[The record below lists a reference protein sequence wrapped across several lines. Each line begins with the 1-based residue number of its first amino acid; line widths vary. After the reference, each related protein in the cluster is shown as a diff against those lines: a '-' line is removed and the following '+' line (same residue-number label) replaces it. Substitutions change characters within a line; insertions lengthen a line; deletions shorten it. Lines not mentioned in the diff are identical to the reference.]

1 MCSQTKP
8 SAFLFHLKSPTL
20 FTLIPSDILPTH
32 TTMALINIT
41 GDDFEKEVL
50 SAKEPVLVFFW
61 AAWSGP
67 SKMVRP
73 LLEE

>member
-1 MCSQTKP
+1 
-8 SAFLFHLKSPTL
+8 
-20 FTLIPSDILPTH
+20 
-32 TTMALINIT
+32 MALINIT

-61 AAWSGP
+61 AAWIGP

>member
-1 MCSQTKP
+1 
-8 SAFLFHLKSPTL
+8 
-20 FTLIPSDILPTH
+20 
-32 TTMALINIT
+32 MALINIT